1 MEDGSSAPRRATPPT
16 RRSRSADFHN
26 FSERRRRDR
35 INEKLRALQEL
46 LPNCTKTDKVSMLD
60 EAIDYLKSLQ
70 LQLQMLVMGK
80 GGGMAPVVP
89 PELQQYMHYITADP
103 AHQMMPP
110 PLRPSAGQLQPAA
123 GRQFQITQAAAAA
136 ANNDND
142 PQRRRQSNVE
152 SDFLSQ
158 MQNLHPSDQPPHHHN
173 FLRPPRLQLFTPEQR
188 GGGGGLPN
196 TSHNAGWISGRSSS
210 YNFME

>member
-1 MEDGSSAPRRATPPT
+1 MQFIHPRVCFDHHIVIIRAHVRT
-16 RRSRSADFHN
+16 R
-26 FSERRRRDR
+26 
-35 INEKLRALQEL
+35 
-46 LPNCTKTDKVSMLD
+46 T
-60 EAIDYLKSLQ
+60 
-70 LQLQMLVMGK
+70 QMLVMGK

-123 GRQFQITQAAAAA
+123 GRQFQITHQAAA

-158 MQNLHPSDQPPHHHN
+158 MQNLHPSDQSPHHHN
-173 FLRPPRLQLFTPEQR
+173 FLRPPRLQLFTPV
-188 GGGGGLPN
+188 
-196 TSHNAGWISGRSSS
+196 S
-210 YNFME
+210 